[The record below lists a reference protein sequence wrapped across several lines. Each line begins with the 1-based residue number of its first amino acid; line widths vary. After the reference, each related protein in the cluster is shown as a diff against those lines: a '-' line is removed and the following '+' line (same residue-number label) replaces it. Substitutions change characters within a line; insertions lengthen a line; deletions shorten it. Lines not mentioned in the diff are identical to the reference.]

1 MTAAQRRPCS
11 LSRLWLLAAVVRT
24 HSLHLSITPRGAA
37 LECSR
42 RALVAMQTD
51 TAEPETSAR
60 GAGHP
65 HTLESRLK
73 ISAANKG
80 KVPWN
85 VGKKHSEET
94 KRKIAEAT
102 RAAYLRRKAEQEQR
116 MQEEDPEGYA
126 AMIAKREAEAERERE
141 RKARREA
148 NAARKKAKARAART
162 CPPPQPTRHDRR
174 RDAHARAAGRGCCG
188 HGQCS
193 IRAEGGPPQEQR
205 PQGHQ
210 IHSRGLNST
219 PGAACARAA
228 EALLLMRARAAGAGA
243 RAHLGGAAQ
252 AVAGP
257 GVPRGAQLHDLP
269 RDTREALSGTQQGGR
284 RLPEAWAGPPPPL
297 SLSPLARSLARWA
310 PAGRPTRVTTCLG
323 RRSIRGPMRFSS
335 CCLAPAHRR

>member
-1 MTAAQRRPCS
+1 
-11 LSRLWLLAAVVRT
+11 
-24 HSLHLSITPRGAA
+24 
-37 LECSR
+37 
-42 RALVAMQTD
+42 MQ
-51 TAEPETSAR
+51 
-60 GAGHP
+60 H
-65 HTLESRLK
+65 
-73 ISAANKG
+73 
-80 KVPWN
+80 
-85 VGKKHSEET
+85 
-94 KRKIAEAT
+94 
-102 RAAYLRRKAEQEQR
+102 
-116 MQEEDPEGYA
+116 
-126 AMIAKREAEAERERE
+126 AKRP
-141 RKARREA
+141 RRV
-148 NAARKKAKARAART
+148 
-162 CPPPQPTRHDRR
+162 PPALAHRRSPTRHDRR
-174 RDAHARAAGRGCCG
+174 RDARARAAGRGCCG

-219 PGAACARAA
+219 PGAACSRAA